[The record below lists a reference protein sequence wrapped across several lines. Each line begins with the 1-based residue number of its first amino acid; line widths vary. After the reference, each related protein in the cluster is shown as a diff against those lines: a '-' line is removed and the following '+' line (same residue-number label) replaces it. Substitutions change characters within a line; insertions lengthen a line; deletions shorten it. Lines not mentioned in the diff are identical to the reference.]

1 MKSMTELEKTA
12 LRMVEK
18 GKGILA
24 ADESTGTIKKRLDSI
39 NVESTELTR
48 KTYRNLLFTTKSL
61 EQYISGIIL
70 FDETIR
76 SECEEKP
83 VPEYLNEKG
92 IIPGIKVDKGTV
104 ALSGIEKTTEGLDGL
119 GGRIDEYRELGA
131 KFAKWRAVLSV
142 IPSHAAIEAN
152 SRRLAEY
159 AAICQDCGLVP
170 IVEPEVLMDGIHDI
184 DMSHTV
190 TKMVL
195 KRVFDALYDRGVCF
209 KKMVL
214 KPNMVLSG
222 YDCDA
227 QASVREVA
235 ERTVECLEDTVPA
248 SVPGIAFLSGG
259 QSAEDAT
266 IHLQEMNKFVVPW
279 NLTFSYGR
287 ALQQPVLKEWQGQH
301 THKEMAQNVL
311 LERARINGLS
321 TLGIR

>member
-1 MKSMTELEKTA
+1 MESLTELEKTA

-24 ADESTGTIKKRLDSI
+24 ADESAGTIKKRLDSI

-92 IIPGIKVDKGTV
+92 IIPGIKVDKGTIPLN
-104 ALSGIEKTTEGLDGL
+104 AIEKTTEGLDGL
-119 GGRIDEYRELGA
+119 AGRIDEYRELGA

-142 IPSHAAIEAN
+142 IPSYAAIEAN

-159 AAICQDCGLVP
+159 AAICQDGGLVP
-170 IVEPEVLMDGIHDI
+170 IVEPEVLMDGVHDI
-184 DMSHTV
+184 DMSHVV

-195 KRVFDALYDRGVCF
+195 KRVFDALYDR
-209 KKMVL
+209 
-214 KPNMVLSG
+214 
-222 YDCDA
+222 
-227 QASVREVA
+227 
-235 ERTVECLEDTVPA
+235 
-248 SVPGIAFLSGG
+248 
-259 QSAEDAT
+259 
-266 IHLQEMNKFVVPW
+266 
-279 NLTFSYGR
+279 
-287 ALQQPVLKEWQGQH
+287 
-301 THKEMAQNVL
+301 
-311 LERARINGLS
+311 
-321 TLGIR
+321 

>member
-1 MKSMTELEKTA
+1 MKSLTELEKTA
-12 LRMVEK
+12 LKMVEK

-39 NVESTELTR
+39 NVESTEITR

-76 SECEEKP
+76 SDCEEKS
-83 VPEYLNEKG
+83 VPEYLSEKG

-142 IPSHAAIEAN
+142 IPSCAAIEAN

-159 AAICQDCGLVP
+159 AAICQDGGLVP
-170 IVEPEVLMDGIHDI
+170 IVEPEVLMDGVHDI
-184 DMSHTV
+184 DMSHAV

-195 KRVFDALYDRGVCF
+195 KRVFDALYDRGVYF
-209 KKMVL
+209 NEMVL

-227 QASVREVA
+227 QASVQEVA
-235 ERTVECLEDTVPA
+235 ERTVECLKDTVPA
-248 SVPGIAFLSGG
+248 SVPGVAFLSGG

-266 IHLQEMNKFVVPW
+266 VHLQEMNKFDTPW

-301 THKEMAQNVL
+301 THREIAQNVL

-321 TLGIR
+321 TLER